1 MRPQEEKLLT
11 HKLKELGELYMDYA
25 TDDDTEARNV
35 KHVLHRKQNRRYH
48 SVREERDQGRCKWL
62 NCIIITHQ

>member
-35 KHVLHRKQNRRYH
+35 NMCYIENKI
-48 SVREERDQGRCKWL
+48 ED
-62 NCIIITHQ
+62 IILFVKKEIKDAANG